1 MCGIVAAFGGIDH
14 DQCGRM
20 LARVIHRGPDDTGEL
35 RIDRAYLGHQRLS
48 IVDVSGG
55 RQPIANS
62 SGTAWVVGN
71 GEIYNHAELSA
82 GLPSGT
88 VVTRSDTEAA
98 LHLVMRG
105 GPSAVQRLRGM
116 FAFAMVTAEGDGLVA
131 RDPMGVKPLYWI
143 SDDDTALFASELRA
157 FDREDRPRVTSFP
170 PGCLWI
176 LAGGVVRYADAVPV
190 EVRPP
195 RRAPRRRGTKP
206 CSTRSAKR

>member
-1 MCGIVAAFGGIDH
+1 MRTD
-14 DQCGRM
+14 
-20 LARVIHRGPDDTGEL
+20 ARESDPPRPRRHR
-35 RIDRAYLGHQRLS
+35 RATHRPRLLYLGHQRLS
-48 IVDVSGG
+48 IVDVSG